1 MDCVICHG
9 KEIEK
14 IVIREEIKTGND
26 IIYVSI
32 NIPVCKNCGERYYD
46 RLTIQELENIK
57 EKLRN
62 NELELKEV
70 GKVLELAS

>member
-14 IVIREEIKTGND
+14 TKIREEIKTGND

-32 NIPVCKNCGERYYD
+32 DIPVCKNCGERYYD
-46 RLTIQELENIK
+46 RLTIQTLEEIRKKLEKKELN
-57 EKLRN
+57 
-62 NELELKEV
+62 LKEV
-70 GKVLELAS
+70 GKVLELVS

>member
-9 KEIEK
+9 KEIVKTE
-14 IVIREEIKTGND
+14 IREEIKAGND

-46 RLTIQELENIK
+46 RLTIQALEGIR
-57 EKLRN
+57 EKLEKK
-62 NELELKEV
+62 ELKLKEV
-70 GKVLELAS
+70 GKVLELAG

>member
-14 IVIREEIKTGND
+14 AEIREEIKTGND
-26 IIYVSI
+26 IVYVSI

-46 RLTIQELENIK
+46 RLTIQTLEGIR
-57 EKLRN
+57 EKLGN
-62 NELELKEV
+62 KELELKEV

>member
-14 IVIREEIKTGND
+14 TDIKEEIKTGND

-46 RLTIQELENIK
+46 RSTIQALEGIR
-57 EKLRN
+57 EKLEKK
-62 NELELKEV
+62 ELKLKEV

>member
-14 IVIREEIKTGND
+14 TKIREEIKNGND
-26 IIYVSI
+26 IIYVAI
-32 NIPVCKNCGERYYD
+32 DIPVCKNCGERYYD
-46 RLTIQELENIK
+46 RLTIQRLEEVR
-57 EKLRN
+57 EKLGKK
-62 NELELKEV
+62 ELKLKEV